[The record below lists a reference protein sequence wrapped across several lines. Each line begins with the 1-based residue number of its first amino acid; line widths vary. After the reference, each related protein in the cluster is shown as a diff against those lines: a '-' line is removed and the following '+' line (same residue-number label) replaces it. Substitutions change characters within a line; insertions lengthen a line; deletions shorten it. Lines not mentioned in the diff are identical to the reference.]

1 MDDKSTSSPVSFP
14 DLGDELML
22 LKSAFPTELTINSRF
37 GFFIFRNVVFVSDQ
51 GLLLTVQITPGVSNV
66 PVNVLFALKIFCP
79 LKYPSVSPVVTISD
93 PVGLSDSALSD
104 LQSDIAAIIESH
116 ETELVIFPL
125 IECCRDFISGN
136 IPSVDCSICFDAF
149 QTESDVY
156 RSRCN
161 HFFHKAC
168 ISAYHDSFRNAHNH
182 EMALL
187 LAKNPHCPKEMRPK
201 GAFFLISILILV
213 VLLGLRFKY
222 WREGEL
228 RLNKAGGPLLTSSDV
243 VVATL
248 KDPQAVDLPIPF
260 FSICNA
266 NPAKGSVLF
275 GMHSA
280 KQKSP
285 TWYETFLD
293 AHLAH
298 PLSKTPDTAK
308 QTSNFYHML
317 NHTAHDVK
325 NMLLECRI
333 SSRSCSYAQFV
344 KTILPSGVC
353 YTFRGDMKPSETLH
367 LELDPESLDY
377 LIPNKGLV
385 GFRFL
390 VHDTP
395 EPNWVHHQSAIFLG
409 IQFHTMLRLT
419 GIRKFA
425 ASIQLWAFLREA
437 NRRVFHE
444 LVSLDKTLLSL
455 YQISGVMQRVVK
467 LIGDATT
474 YSRRGGTRIIKNL
487 FETKEK
493 SGRFFDENCLDQAEH
508 NGMLARVSQ
517 LSSAFTNQLQE
528 SFLFKP
534 DKRNVQLNLVLI
546 FLQRSPLDF
555 TRLLNELRISDLI
568 SDVTVLDLRRN
579 GQKCLDSAYSL
590 NGLLSNFTTT
600 YHFPLNSSEARANG
614 AARANENIISS
625 LQAMLLAT
633 DASLTKLSAEFSRL
647 YNQNKLL
654 INEMRSLLS
663 YQSSVERRH
672 CRVSVTVQL
681 TSRQGQSLLL
691 KSSESLMSKDA
702 ELLDILT
709 SAVMIGSL
717 VVLLAEG
724 AFSAVW
730 RCRLSPHSRA
740 SGDLKR
746 RFTTPEFDRSRP
758 PPPAP
763 QSAHQDHS
771 TGMPRLQRGSGRN
784 VYGLPRDSVT
794 PACTVKWNHF
804 TLAPPHKFVGQIARH
819 QQQHQRQ
826 LFLDITETSS
836 GVINS
841 PSTSAHPF
849 SDVV

>member
-1 MDDKSTSSPVSFP
+1 MAVFHIIINYRRHSTFYFLSHTMSTFFLYYLSNSSC
-14 DLGDELML
+14 
-22 LKSAFPTELTINSRF
+22 LK
-37 GFFIFRNVVFVSDQ
+37 VFEKECVPRRTWESCLQ
-51 GLLLTVQITPGVSNV
+51 KCLLLRIQRECGCTFLGSGNGCNLYSISNCSLPIDSLQDSLSPSTCNCIRPCEQITY
-66 PVNVLFALKIFCP
+66 A
-79 LKYPSVSPVVTISD
+79 Y
-93 PVGLSDSALSD
+93 
-104 LQSDIAAIIESH
+104 ESI
-116 ETELVIFPL
+116 T
-125 IECCRDFISGN
+125 
-136 IPSVDCSICFDAF
+136 
-149 QTESDVY
+149 
-156 RSRCN
+156 
-161 HFFHKAC
+161 
-168 ISAYHDSFRNAHNH
+168 
-182 EMALL
+182 
-187 LAKNPHCPKEMRPK
+187 
-201 GAFFLISILILV
+201 
-213 VLLGLRFKY
+213 
-222 WREGEL
+222 
-228 RLNKAGGPLLTSSDV
+228 
-243 VVATL
+243 
-248 KDPQAVDLPIPF
+248 QAWQPF
-260 FSICNA
+260 F
-266 NPAKGSVLF
+266 PGF
-275 GMHSA
+275 
-280 KQKSP
+280 KQ
-285 TWYETFLD
+285 FR
-293 AHLAH
+293 
-298 PLSKTPDTAK
+298 
-308 QTSNFYHML
+308 
-317 NHTAHDVK
+317 HTQP
-325 NMLLECRI
+325 
-333 SSRSCSYAQFV
+333 RSW
-344 KTILPSGVC
+344 
-353 YTFRGDMKPSETLH
+353 H
-367 LELDPESLDY
+367 
-377 LIPNKGLV
+377 N
-385 GFRFL
+385 
-390 VHDTP
+390 
-395 EPNWVHHQSAIFLG
+395 QSATDGQASSQWTRHWSQLPNLHESG
-409 IQFHTMLRLT
+409 RQ
-419 GIRKFA
+419 FA